1 MSTVGTPSPDATSRL
16 GLVILA
22 MTVGNAVILVSQT
35 AVPLALPAIM
45 DEFGVGS
52 SSVQWVPTASLLPLA
67 GLMVLGG
74 RLGDLF
80 GLRRVFTLG
89 SIVFAAASLAAG
101 LAPHSNS
108 WWRRAPSKA
117 SAAPC
122 CCPHRWR
129 SCRRWPA
136 NGTRAGHSAR
146 SVVPRQS
153 PVRSARS
160 SAAH

>member
-16 GLVILA
+16 GLVILD

-52 SSVQWVPTASLLPLA
+52 SSVQWVLTASLLPLA

-101 LAPHSNS
+101 LAPTFES
-108 WWRRAPSKA
+108 WW
-117 SAAPC
+117 
-122 CCPHRWR
+122 
-129 SCRRWPA
+129 
-136 NGTRAGHSAR
+136 
-146 SVVPRQS
+146 
-153 PVRSARS
+153 
-160 SAAH
+160 